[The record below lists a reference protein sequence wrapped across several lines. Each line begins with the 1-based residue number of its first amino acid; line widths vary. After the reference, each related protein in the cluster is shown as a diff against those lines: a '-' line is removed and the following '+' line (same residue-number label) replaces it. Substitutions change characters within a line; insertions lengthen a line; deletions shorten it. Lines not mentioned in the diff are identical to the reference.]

1 MDRRRFIRN
10 SAAAAVSASLYTS
23 QAMAAALQALM
34 QVTSD
39 VNAVTGDGAQTVLEK
54 AAVQELSDSLRGN
67 LLLTGTDGYDLAR
80 RVLNRSI
87 DKYPALIVQPSGVA
101 DIQNAVVFAR
111 ERGLLVA
118 VKCGGHSFS
127 GKSTCD
133 GGMQIDLSRFRHVRV
148 DESRKIAHVAG
159 GSLLGEIDH
168 ECMAH
173 GLVTTA
179 GTVSHTGVGGLTLG
193 GGFGR
198 VGRRF
203 GLALDNV
210 KGVDIVTADGQLRRA
225 SAEENPDLFWGVRG
239 GGGNFGIVTSFDFSV
254 HEMQRDVVGGNIIW
268 PIAAAPDVL
277 KFYADF
283 CEQAPDDL
291 YLDFIM
297 FSPPGNA
304 DPVVIIHA
312 CYSGPHE
319 KAEAVLAPLTS
330 FGTPLVNQI
339 RTIDYV
345 ELQRSG
351 DDSDPRT
358 GGQYMKSGF
367 ADGISDQLVASLT
380 EGFEPHIDRTTV
392 SFFQHSGGQI
402 GRVPSD
408 ATAFAHRWASHSVFT
423 TVAWEPNVDRDPHVK
438 YVRSYWDEV
447 EPSTR
452 GFYTNEVSD
461 ESQQI
466 LNSNYEGNFER
477 LLGIKN
483 EYDPTNLFRLNAN
496 IRSG

>member
-319 KAEAVLAPLTS
+319 KAAAVLAPLTN

-402 GRVPSD
+402 
-408 ATAFAHRWASHSVFT
+408 
-423 TVAWEPNVDRDPHVK
+423 
-438 YVRSYWDEV
+438 
-447 EPSTR
+447 
-452 GFYTNEVSD
+452 
-461 ESQQI
+461 
-466 LNSNYEGNFER
+466 
-477 LLGIKN
+477 
-483 EYDPTNLFRLNAN
+483 
-496 IRSG
+496 